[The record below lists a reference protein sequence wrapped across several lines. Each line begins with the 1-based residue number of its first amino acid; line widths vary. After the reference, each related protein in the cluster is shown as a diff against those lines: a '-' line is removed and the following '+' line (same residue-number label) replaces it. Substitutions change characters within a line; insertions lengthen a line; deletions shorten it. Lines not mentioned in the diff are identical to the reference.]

1 VTLTFRGPGRV
12 PVTMRVNGE
21 QVTLH
26 VEPHRTLLHVLRE
39 DLGLTGTKQVC
50 GEGNCGAC
58 TVLLDGETVYSCL
71 VLAIDCEGREVR
83 TIEGLATGQELHPVQ
98 AAFVDHDGYQCG
110 YCTSGQVMAA
120 VSLLEHNPHPTRDEI
135 LLGMSGNLCRCGA
148 YKGIVDAV
156 HAAAGERGQAD
167 AHD

>member
-1 VTLTFRGPGRV
+1 
-12 PVTMRVNGE
+12 MRVNGE

>member
-1 VTLTFRGPGRV
+1 V
-12 PVTMRVNGE
+12 
-21 QVTLH
+21 
-26 VEPHRTLLHVLRE
+26 
-39 DLGLTGTKQVC
+39 TGTKQVC